1 MRLGK
6 RKKIQKIK
14 NMINQTSNIVY
25 HYTDMNALINIL
37 NKERIVLRASNC
49 LYLND
54 AKEILEGI
62 ESIKRIENNT
72 DITKGAFRN
81 YYITSFS
88 KLYDSLT
95 MWGMYAANGF
105 GCSIGFDLDVLRN
118 NYHGYTHCIYG
129 EKDIDQHL
137 NSFLKLCRK
146 GSYVSFPTNGKSS
159 IIKKTEEMIS
169 DMVINQYI
177 TTCLSAKNENFK
189 FENEIR
195 CFYANHDCKKEVY
208 FKTKNGVIIPYIE
221 VEIPKE
227 ALKEIIIG
235 PTNKQDLAIQSVL
248 HFLSINGYDWKKISV
263 KMSKVPYRG

>member
-1 MRLGK
+1 MT
-6 RKKIQKIK
+6 
-14 NMINQTSNIVY
+14 NQSNNIVY
-25 HYTDMNALINIL
+25 HYTDINALISIL
-37 NKERIVLRASNC
+37 NKDKIVLRASNC

-62 ESIKRIENNT
+62 ESIKRIENRT
-72 DITKGAFRN
+72 DISEGAFRS

-88 KLYDSLT
+88 KLCDSLT

-105 GCSIGFDLDVLRN
+105 RCSIGFYLEVLVK

-137 NSFLKLCRK
+137 NSFLKLCRN
-146 GSYVSFPTNGKSS
+146 GSYVSFPTNGKST
-159 IIKKTEEMIS
+159 ILKDTDEMIS
-169 DMVINQYI
+169 EMVVNQYV

-195 CFYANHDCKKEVY
+195 CFYGNQDCEKTVY
-208 FKTKNGVIIPYIE
+208 FRTKNGVIIPYIE
-221 VEIPKE
+221 IEIPKE

-235 PTNKQDLAIQSVL
+235 PTNKQNLALQSIL
-248 HFLSINGYDWKKISV
+248 HFLSINGYNYNKISI
-263 KMSKVPYRG
+263 KTSNVPYRG

>member
-1 MRLGK
+1 
-6 RKKIQKIK
+6 
-14 NMINQTSNIVY
+14 
-25 HYTDMNALINIL
+25 
-37 NKERIVLRASNC
+37 
-49 LYLND
+49 
-54 AKEILEGI
+54 
-62 ESIKRIENNT
+62 
-72 DITKGAFRN
+72 
-81 YYITSFS
+81 
-88 KLYDSLT
+88 
-95 MWGMYAANGF
+95 
-105 GCSIGFDLDVLRN
+105 
-118 NYHGYTHCIYG
+118 
-129 EKDIDQHL
+129 
-137 NSFLKLCRK
+137 
-146 GSYVSFPTNGKSS
+146 
-159 IIKKTEEMIS
+159 MIS

-195 CFYANHDCKKEVY
+195 CFYANHDCKKEVN